1 MFSVD
6 VINNEGYIATYGPIY
21 LPWTKSGLKLSYRGL
36 IIKDSIFN
44 ASITVTTVGGQY
56 HRILSF
62 SKRNISVCIINFVLV
77 QIDTNTPHPMETTN
91 TPGMTHPI
99 GIGLKAGN
107 QHYNNMHA
115 ASCVHRYNR
124 WWSASSFSWA
134 CCCFCVHNKKKKK

>member
-44 ASITVTTVGGQY
+44 ASITITTVGGQY
-56 HRILSF
+56 HRIFSF
-62 SKRNISVCIINFVLV
+62 SKRNISVCIIDFVLV
-77 QIDTNTPHPMETTN
+77 QIDTNTPHPIETTN

-99 GIGLKAGN
+99 GIGLKAGIIN
-107 QHYNNMHA
+107 IIITCMLQ
-115 ASCVHRYNR
+115 SCVQLFHRYNR
-124 WWSASSFSWA
+124 WWSAFSFSWA
-134 CCCFCVHNKKKKK
+134 CCCFCVHN